1 MKQRQVYVNGEMVP
15 EEEARISI
23 FDSAVLIG
31 DSVIE
36 TARTFHHKLFRWPEH
51 RDRLLRS
58 IKAARMNFS
67 LTTEE
72 LDRVTRKFLEDNLPT
87 LEDGDEGGVGHLVS
101 RGRMGLVL
109 PPTESTFVM
118 YFYPLSTGLK
128 AKAHYYDK
136 GLHVVTPPTRH
147 MHPLTIDPKIKYR
160 SRLHFSL
167 ADAEARLVDPDALP
181 LMLDHQGNLAE
192 GTGWN
197 FFVVNRGEV
206 LTPSERN
213 ILQGVSRLTT
223 IELARG
229 LGMTVKETD
238 IQPYHATTAD
248 EAFMTS
254 TSLCMMPVT
263 RFNGQPIGDGRP
275 GPCTLRL
282 IERWKEYV
290 DFDFVAHAKRWE

>member
-1 MKQRQVYVNGEMVP
+1 MKQRQVYINGERFP
-15 EEEARISI
+15 EEEAKISI

-36 TARTFHHKLFRWPEH
+36 TARTFHRKLFRWPEH

-72 LDRVTRKFLEDNLPT
+72 LDRVTQKFLDDNLPT

-128 AKAHYYDK
+128 AKAVYYDK

-167 ADAEARLVDPDALP
+167 ADAEARLIDPEALP

-197 FFVVNRGEV
+197 FFVVNRGRGVDSQRAEH
-206 LTPSERN
+206 PAGSE
-213 ILQGVSRLTT
+213 
-223 IELARG
+223 
-229 LGMTVKETD
+229 
-238 IQPYHATTAD
+238 PAD
-248 EAFMTS
+248 HHRVGPRTGHH
-254 TSLCMMPVT
+254 
-263 RFNGQPIGDGRP
+263 RQGDGYPALPRNHRRR
-275 GPCTLRL
+275 GFHDVHLA
-282 IERWKEYV
+282 V
-290 DFDFVAHAKRWE
+290 HDAGHAF

>member
-1 MKQRQVYVNGEMVP
+1 MKQRQVYINGEMVP

-36 TARTFHHKLFRWPEH
+36 TARTFHRKLFRWQEH

-58 IKAARMNFS
+58 IKAARMNFG

-72 LDRVTRKFLEDNLPT
+72 LDRVTQQFLEDNLPT

-118 YFYPLSTGLK
+118 YFYPLAPGLK
-128 AKAHYYDK
+128 KKAAYYDK

-147 MHPLTIDPKIKYR
+147 MHPLTVDPKIKYR

-167 ADAEARLVDPDALP
+167 ADAEARLVDPEALP

-197 FFVVNRGEV
+197 FFVVHRGEV
-206 LTPSERN
+206 LTPTERN

-229 LGMTVKETD
+229 LGLTVREMD
-238 IQPYHATTAD
+238 LQPYHAATAD

-263 RFNGQPIGDGRP
+263 RFNGQQIGEGRP

-282 IERWKEYV
+282 MERWKEYV
-290 DFDFVAHAKRWE
+290 DFDFVAHARRWA

>member
-58 IKAARMNFS
+58 IKAARMT
-67 LTTEE
+67 LGMTTEE
-72 LDRVTRKFLEDNLPT
+72 LDRVTQKFMEDNLPT

-118 YFYPLSTGLK
+118 YFYPLSPGLK
-128 AKAHYYDK
+128 AKAVYYDK

-167 ADAEARLVDPDALP
+167 ADAEARLIDPEALP

-229 LGMTVKETD
+229 LGMTVRETD

>member
-1 MKQRQVYVNGEMVP
+1 MKRRQVYVNGEMVP

-36 TARTFHHKLFRWPEH
+36 TARTFHRKLFRWPEH
-51 RDRLLRS
+51 RDRLVRS
-58 IKAARMNFS
+58 IKAARMNFN

-72 LDRVTRKFLEDNLPT
+72 LDRVTQKFLDDNLPT
-87 LEDGDEGGVGHLVS
+87 LEEGDEGGVGHLVS

-128 AKAHYYDK
+128 AKAAYYDK

-167 ADAEARLVDPDALP
+167 ADAEARLIDPEALP

-229 LGMTVKETD
+229 LGMTVRETD
-238 IQPYHATTAD
+238 IQPYHATTAA
-248 EAFMTS
+248 EAFMTA
-254 TSLCMMPVT
+254 TSLCVMPVT
-263 RFNGQPIGDGRP
+263 RFNGQAIGDGRP

-290 DFDFVAHAKRWE
+290 DFDFVAHAKRWG

>member
-58 IKAARMNFS
+58 IKAARMT
-67 LTTEE
+67 LGMTTEE

-109 PPTESTFVM
+109 PPTETTFVM

-128 AKAHYYDK
+128 AKAAYYDK
-136 GLHVVTPPTRH
+136 GLHVVTPTTRH
-147 MHPLTIDPKIKYR
+147 MHPLTIDPKIK
-160 SRLHFSL
+160 
-167 ADAEARLVDPDALP
+167 
-181 LMLDHQGNLAE
+181 
-192 GTGWN
+192 
-197 FFVVNRGEV
+197 
-206 LTPSERN
+206 
-213 ILQGVSRLTT
+213 
-223 IELARG
+223 
-229 LGMTVKETD
+229 
-238 IQPYHATTAD
+238 
-248 EAFMTS
+248 
-254 TSLCMMPVT
+254 
-263 RFNGQPIGDGRP
+263 
-275 GPCTLRL
+275 
-282 IERWKEYV
+282 
-290 DFDFVAHAKRWE
+290 

>member
-1 MKQRQVYVNGEMVP
+1 MKQRLVYVNGEMVP
-15 EEEARISI
+15 EEDARISI

-36 TARTFHHKLFRWPEH
+36 TARTFHRKLFRWPEH

-72 LDRVTRKFLEDNLPT
+72 LDRVTQKFLEDNLPT
-87 LEDGDEGGVGHLVS
+87 LEEGDEGGVGHLVS

-118 YFYPLSTGLK
+118 YFYPLSPGLK
-128 AKAHYYDK
+128 AKAAYYDK

-167 ADAEARLVDPDALP
+167 ADAEARLIDPEALP

-229 LGMTVKETD
+229 LGMTVRETD

-263 RFNGQPIGDGRP
+263 RFNGQPIGEGRP

-290 DFDFVAHAKRWE
+290 DFDFVAHARRWG

>member
-58 IKAARMNFS
+58 IKAARMT
-67 LTTEE
+67 LGMTTEE

-128 AKAHYYDK
+128 AKASYYDK

-206 LTPSERN
+206 YTPSERN

-229 LGMTVKETD
+229 LGMTVRETD

>member
-1 MKQRQVYVNGEMVP
+1 MTQ
-15 EEEARISI
+15 
-23 FDSAVLIG
+23 
-31 DSVIE
+31 
-36 TARTFHHKLFRWPEH
+36 
-51 RDRLLRS
+51 
-58 IKAARMNFS
+58 
-67 LTTEE
+67 
-72 LDRVTRKFLEDNLPT
+72 KFLEDNLPT

-128 AKAHYYDK
+128 AKAVYYDK

-167 ADAEARLVDPDALP
+167 ADAEARLIDPDALP

-229 LGMTVKETD
+229 LGMTVRETD

-263 RFNGQPIGDGRP
+263 RFNGQSIGDGRP

>member
-36 TARTFHHKLFRWPEH
+36 TARTFHRKLFRWPEH

-72 LDRVTRKFLEDNLPT
+72 LDRVTQKFLEDNLPS
-87 LEDGDEGGVGHLVS
+87 LEEGDEGGVGHLVS

-118 YFYPLSTGLK
+118 YFYPLSPGLK
-128 AKAHYYDK
+128 AKADYYDK

-147 MHPLTIDPKIKYR
+147 MHPLTVDPKIKYR

-167 ADAEARLVDPDALP
+167 ADAEARLIDPEALA

-229 LGMTVKETD
+229 LGMTVRETD

-263 RFNGQPIGDGRP
+263 RFNGQPIGEGRP
-275 GPCTLRL
+275 GPCTQRL

-290 DFDFVAHAKRWE
+290 DFDFIAHAKRWA

>member
-1 MKQRQVYVNGEMVP
+1 MKQRLVYVNGEMVP

-36 TARTFHHKLFRWPEH
+36 TARTFHRQLFRWPEH

-58 IKAARMNFS
+58 IKAARMSFG

-72 LDRVTRKFLEDNLPT
+72 LDRVTQEFLEENLPT
-87 LEDGDEGGVGHLVS
+87 LEEGDEGGVGHLVS

-118 YFYPLSTGLK
+118 YFYPLSPGLK
-128 AKAHYYDK
+128 AKAGYYDK

-167 ADAEARLVDPDALP
+167 ADAEARLVDPEALP

-197 FFVVNRGEV
+197 FFVVNRGEL

-229 LGMTVKETD
+229 LGMTVRETD
-238 IQPYHATTAD
+238 IQPYHAATAD
-248 EAFMTS
+248 EAFMTA
-254 TSLCMMPVT
+254 TSLCVMPIT
-263 RFNGQPIGDGRP
+263 RFNGQLIGDGSP

-290 DFDFVAHAKRWE
+290 DFDFVAHAKRWA

>member
-58 IKAARMNFS
+58 IKAARMNFG
-67 LTTEE
+67 LTTEA
-72 LDRVTRKFLEDNLPT
+72 LDRVTQEFLEDNLPT

-128 AKAHYYDK
+128 AKAVYYDK

-167 ADAEARLVDPDALP
+167 ADAEARLIDPDALP

-229 LGMTVKETD
+229 LGLTVRETD

-275 GPCTLRL
+275 GPFTLRL